1 MSKEFVRR
9 WLIEN
14 GFQGK
19 DGQTVPEMS
28 ESWVNEISER
38 YIELFEKVTGDK
50 FIKHPTNQLNQRV
63 EQNILSA
70 LKTM

>member
-19 DGQTVPEMS
+19 DGQQIPEMS
-28 ESWVNEISER
+28 DAWIQEISER
-38 YIELFEKVTGDK
+38 YIELYEKVTGDK
-50 FIKHPTNQLNQRV
+50 FIKHPTDNLSKRV
-63 EQNILSA
+63 EENVLQA
-70 LKTM
+70 LASI